1 MNPTAVAVML
11 AIATG
16 AISLFLFA
24 LVQGYPLLLASM
36 VAVFIAMFVR
46 WG

>member
-1 MNPTAVAVML
+1 MNPTAVAVMM

-24 LVQGYPLLLASM
+24 LIGGYPLLLASM